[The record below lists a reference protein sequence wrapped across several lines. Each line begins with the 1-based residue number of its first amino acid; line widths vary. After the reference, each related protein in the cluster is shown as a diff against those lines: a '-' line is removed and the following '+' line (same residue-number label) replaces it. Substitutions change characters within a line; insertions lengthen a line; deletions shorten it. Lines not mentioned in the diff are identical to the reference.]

1 MDRFFAFLKD
11 FALTIGKIDGVSK
24 EIIDKNDIILLFKR
38 VSINAKDLNF
48 EQFISCL
55 EKIGLLYYDSWLN
68 YNSKQ

>member
-11 FALTIGKIDGVSK
+11 FALTTGKIDGVSK